1 MLRLRC
7 CKPARHPHTLIGE
20 PPDAAVTGVFVAA
33 RRRAPAGSTAMTR
46 FNALNVLREGLR
58 GQRGWSRQWRD
69 PAPQGRYDVV
79 IVGGGLHGLATA
91 CYLARDHTPGSV
103 AVVEKG
109 WLGGGNAGRNTTIVR
124 SNYML
129 PGNREFYEH
138 SLTLWEELSHELNYN
153 VMFSQRKHISLFH
166 SPGARDAAARRYNT
180 MRITGSDGELWSR
193 ERLRAEIPHLNY
205 ADDARFPILGAAVQP
220 RAGTARHD
228 AVAWGYAR
236 AADAAGVDILQNCEV
251 TGLVRDGGRVTA
263 LETSRG
269 RIAAGKV
276 GLAVA
281 GNTSRLWQMA
291 GLGGLPIESHK
302 LQAFVSEP
310 LKPLLDHVV
319 VFGVGGAHFYISQS
333 DKGGMVFGGDIDWYK
348 SYAQRGNL
356 PIVQDVAEAAMSV
369 MPCLGRVRLL
379 RHWAGVM
386 DMSMDGSFFICK
398 TPLDN
403 LYLNAGWNYGGFKA
417 SPASGWYFA
426 DLIANDRPHRVIA
439 GHDLERFAR
448 GEAIDER
455 GAGPDPK
462 LHG

>member
-1 MLRLRC
+1 MPRYSAWRVFLNGL
-7 CKPARHPHTLIGE
+7 
-20 PPDAAVTGVFVAA
+20 TGH
-33 RRRAPAGSTAMTR
+33 RNWERA
-46 FNALNVLREGLR
+46 
-58 GQRGWSRQWRD
+58 WRD
-69 PAPQGRYDVV
+69 PEPKADYDVV

-91 CYLARDHTPGSV
+91 YYLAKNHGVRRV
-103 AVVEKG
+103 AVLEKG

-124 SNYML
+124 SNYMM

-138 SLTLWEELSHELNYN
+138 SLKLWENLSFELNYN
-153 VMFSQRKHISLFH
+153 VMFSQRAHVSLLH
-166 SPGARDAAARRYNT
+166 SPGARDAAARRYNL
-180 MRITGSDGELWSR
+180 MRLTGSDGELWDLPTLKR
-193 ERLRAEIPHLNY
+193 EIPHLNY
-205 ADDARFPILGAAVQP
+205 GPDARFPIIGAAVQR
-220 RAGTARHD
+220 RAGSARHD

-236 AADAAGVDILQNCEV
+236 AADSRGIDIVQNCEV
-251 TGLVRDGGRVTA
+251 TGVIRNGSRISG

-269 RIAAGKV
+269 TIRGRKIGF
-276 GLAVA
+276 AVA
-281 GNTSRLWQMA
+281 GNTSRLWRMA
-291 GLGGLPIESHK
+291 ELGTLPIESHK

-333 DKGGMVFGGDIDWYK
+333 DKGGMVFGGDLDWYK

-356 PIVQDVAEAAMSV
+356 PIVHDVCEAATSIL
-369 MPCLGRVRLL
+369 PCLSRVRLV
-379 RHWAGVM
+379 RHWSGLV
-386 DMSMDGSFFICK
+386 DMSMDGSFFMCK

-426 DLIANDRPHRVIA
+426 DLIANDRPDPVIEN
-439 GHDLERFAR
+439 HNLQRFAR
-448 GEAIDER
+448 GINIDER